1 MLEAEVVETA
11 EVMVVGV
18 VVVVDLVVVEEAE
31 VDVVDLVDLVDLVVV
46 EEAEV
51 DVVDLVDLVDLVD
64 SVEAIQCRYKKAKMT
79 GTSSLDWLML
89 GKVQQTLFAQP
100 LFVNTQSGCHH

>member
-18 VVVVDLVVVEEAE
+18 VVV
-31 VDVVDLVDLVDLVVV
+31 VDLVVV